1 MLSWSPVAILPN
13 LFAKTA
19 IDGDAVAIAPTHD
32 LRVRSFCDA
41 QPKFG
46 EFLSR
51 FTDAFHVRLEPTVLI
66 VRDDVIGRLAKP
78 DALLSFRD
86 VVAMCVVPYARS
98 RNLVYRSTN
107 SVVYANSFWLYPWM
121 LSTDN
126 QHLTTS
132 TPAMMA
138 LHVVQEFHGQ
148 SSPELPIV
156 ELSELDKPLFDVL
169 VLRWKRH
176 YLGKRQRWED
186 RALFRSL
193 NMATQAA
200 HLPAGVGTTFYDL
213 GRIAAL
219 WVSAFEILAHPRTE
233 RFRHSSSLWLIRK
246 RRVFR

>member
-1 MLSWSPVAILPN
+1 
-13 LFAKTA
+13 
-19 IDGDAVAIAPTHD
+19 
-32 LRVRSFCDA
+32 
-41 QPKFG
+41 
-46 EFLSR
+46 
-51 FTDAFHVRLEPTVLI
+51 
-66 VRDDVIGRLAKP
+66 
-78 DALLSFRD
+78 
-86 VVAMCVVPYARS
+86 
-98 RNLVYRSTN
+98 
-107 SVVYANSFWLYPWM
+107 M

-200 HLPAGVGTTFYDL
+200 HLPAGVGTTLDDL

-233 RFRHSSSLWLIRK
+233 DSGTRQVYGLFENVAYLDRNVGSRRYVEHRRKKKSKGSSKPKSPQHRCALPSWLYGKLYQARNDFLHGNPVGATSLYPRGSKVSLFWLAPSLYRIALTGFLRMK
-246 RRVFR
+246 FQSKVPKESDSASARPVT